1 MFRKVEKFLFQF
13 KTFDINYEFSFGNW
27 ILKEYIPHVFTR
39 IFALN
44 EKMQHPRAGEGGKQG
59 CDTNI

>member
-13 KTFDINYEFSFGNW
+13 KKFDINYEFSFGNR
-27 ILKEYIPHVFTR
+27 ILKENIPHVFTR

-44 EKMQHPRAGEGGKQG
+44 EKMQLPRGGEGGKEG
-59 CDTNI
+59 SDTNI